1 MILYVVHGNTY
12 YNDYGHIEKIF
23 GGYTEKDAA
32 EAAKDLVTQELYAK
46 NVNDKWTRVENLSDV
61 DVDILEI
68 EADKLVEIELG
79 GYFE

>member
-1 MILYVVHGNTY
+1 MEIPIITIMAISKKSLVFIL
-12 YNDYGHIEKIF
+12 K
-23 GGYTEKDAA
+23 KDAA
-32 EAAKDLVTQELYAK
+32 EAAKDLVTQELYEK

-79 GYFE
+79 GYCE